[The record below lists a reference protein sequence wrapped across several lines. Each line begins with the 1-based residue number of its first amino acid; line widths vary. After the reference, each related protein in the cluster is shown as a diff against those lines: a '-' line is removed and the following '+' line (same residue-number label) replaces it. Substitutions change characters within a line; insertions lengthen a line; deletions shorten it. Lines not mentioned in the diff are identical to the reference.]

1 VVFPADLEGI
11 SLELFLWRISNH
23 STLDGRGGLH
33 ASARWH
39 SQGHAIVYLASSPA
53 GALVEVLVHLELDP
67 QRLPAS
73 YRMLK
78 AESPD
83 EIPPSRI
90 DGAALPDNW
99 RDNLMV
105 TRGLGDEWLI
115 AGQSALLEV
124 PSAILPETFNLLLN
138 PRHGDAARIA
148 VLWHQP
154 FPYDRRFFKVK

>member
-1 VVFPADLEGI
+1 V
-11 SLELFLWRISNH
+11 FLWRISNH

-53 GALVEVLVHLELDP
+53 GALVEILVHLELDP
-67 QRLPAS
+67 QRLPSS
-73 YRMLK
+73 YKMLK
-78 AESPD
+78 ADVPD
-83 EIPPSRI
+83 DALPGRI
-90 DGAALPDNW
+90 DASSMPDNW
-99 RDNLMV
+99 RDNLTL
-105 TRGLGDEWLI
+105 TRNLGDEWLI
-115 AGQSALLEV
+115 AGSSALLEV

-138 PRHGDAARIA
+138 PRHPDAQRVS

>member
-1 VVFPADLEGI
+1 MI
-11 SLELFLWRISNH
+11 LWRISNH

-39 SQGHAIVYLASSPA
+39 SRGHAIVYLASSPA

-78 AESPD
+78 AEAPD
-83 EIPPSRI
+83 ENSMRRLST
-90 DGAALPDNW
+90 ASLPDNW
-99 RDNLMV
+99 RDDHSL
-105 TRGLGDEWLI
+105 TRRVGDAWLI

-124 PSAILPETFNLLLN
+124 PSAILPETFNMLLN
-138 PRHGDAARIA
+138 PHHPHAQRVA
-148 VLWHQP
+148 VLWHRP
-154 FPYDRRFFKVK
+154 FPFDRRFFKVT

>member
-1 VVFPADLEGI
+1 V
-11 SLELFLWRISNH
+11 FLWRISNH
-23 STLDGRGGLH
+23 STLDGRGGLQ

-39 SQGHAIVYLASSPA
+39 SQGRAIVYLATSPA

-78 AESPD
+78 AEAPD
-83 EIPPSRI
+83 EILLRRI
-90 DGAALPDNW
+90 TAATLPNNW
-99 RDNLMV
+99 RDDPGL
-105 TRGLGDEWLI
+105 TRNLGDEWLI
-115 AGQSALLEV
+115 AGQSSLLEV

-138 PRHGDAARIA
+138 PRHPDAQRVA

-154 FPYDRRFFKVK
+154 FPYDRRFFKAK

>member
-1 VVFPADLEGI
+1 V
-11 SLELFLWRISNH
+11 FLWRISNH

-33 ASARWH
+33 AAARWH
-39 SQGHAIVYLASSPA
+39 SQGHAIVYLAASPA

-78 AESPD
+78 AEAPD
-83 EIPPSRI
+83 EAQPGRI
-90 DGAALPDNW
+90 TAASLPNNW
-99 RDNLMV
+99 RDDLML
-105 TRGLGDEWLI
+105 TRSKGDEWLI
-115 AGQSALLEV
+115 ADQSALLEV

-138 PRHGDAARIA
+138 PRHPDAERITI
-148 VLWHQP
+148 LWHQP

>member
-1 VVFPADLEGI
+1 V
-11 SLELFLWRISNH
+11 FLWRISNH
-23 STLDGRGGLH
+23 NTLDGRGGLH

-39 SQGHAIVYLASSPA
+39 SQGHAIVYLATSPA

-67 QRLPAS
+67 QHLPAR

-78 AESPD
+78 AEASD
-83 EIPPSRI
+83 ETQPRRI
-90 DGAALPDNW
+90 AVASLPDNW
-99 RDNLMV
+99 RDDLML
-105 TRGLGDEWLI
+105 TRSTGDEWLI

-124 PSAILPETFNLLLN
+124 PSAVLPETFNLLLN
-138 PRHGDAARIA
+138 PRHPDAQRVT

>member
-1 VVFPADLEGI
+1 V
-11 SLELFLWRISNH
+11 FLWRISNH
-23 STLDGRGGLH
+23 STLDGRWGLH

-39 SQGHAIVYLASSPA
+39 SQGHAIVYLAASPD

-67 QRLPAS
+67 QRFPAS
-73 YRMLK
+73 YKMLK
-78 AESPD
+78 AEAPD
-83 EIPPSRI
+83 ETQPHRLN
-90 DGAALPDNW
+90 GAALPDNW
-99 RDNLMV
+99 RDDLV
-105 TRGLGDEWLI
+105 LTRSLGDQWLI

-138 PRHGDAARIA
+138 PRHPDAQRVA

>member
-1 VVFPADLEGI
+1 M
-11 SLELFLWRISNH
+11 FLWRISNH

-53 GALVEVLVHLELDP
+53 GALVEILVHLELDP
-67 QRLPAS
+67 QRLPLN

-78 AESPD
+78 ADAPD
-83 EIPPSRI
+83 DTQPGRI
-90 DGAALPDNW
+90 NASTLPATW
-99 RDNLMV
+99 RDDLTL
-105 TRGLGDEWLI
+105 TRNLGDEWLI
-115 AGQSALLEV
+115 AGSSALLEV

-138 PRHGDAARIA
+138 PRHPDAQRVS

-154 FPYDRRFFKVK
+154 FPSDRRFFKVK

>member
-1 VVFPADLEGI
+1 MAFPADLKGTCQ
-11 SLELFLWRISNH
+11 LFLWRISNH

-73 YRMLK
+73 YKMLK

-83 EIPPSRI
+83 EIPPRRI

>member
-1 VVFPADLEGI
+1 V
-11 SLELFLWRISNH
+11 FLWRISNH

-33 ASARWH
+33 AAARWH
-39 SQGHAIVYLASSPA
+39 SQGHAIVYLAASPA

-78 AESPD
+78 AEAPD
-83 EIPPSRI
+83 EAQPRRI
-90 DGAALPDNW
+90 TAASLPNNW
-99 RDNLMV
+99 RDDLML
-105 TRGLGDEWLI
+105 TRRKGDEWLI
-115 AGQSALLEV
+115 ADESALLEV

-138 PRHGDAARIA
+138 PRHPDAERITIR
-148 VLWHQP
+148 WHQP

>member
-1 VVFPADLEGI
+1 V
-11 SLELFLWRISNH
+11 FLWRISNH

-53 GALVEVLVHLELDP
+53 GALVEILVHLELDP
-67 QRLPAS
+67 QRLPLS
-73 YRMLK
+73 YKMLK
-78 AESPD
+78 AEAPD
-83 EIPPSRI
+83 DTRPGRI
-90 DGAALPDNW
+90 NASSLPDNW
-99 RDNLMV
+99 RDDLTL
-105 TRGLGDEWLI
+105 TRNLGDQWLI
-115 AGQSALLEV
+115 AGSAALLEV

-138 PRHGDAARIA
+138 PRHPDAQRVS

>member
-1 VVFPADLEGI
+1 V
-11 SLELFLWRISNH
+11 FLWRISNH

-39 SQGHAIVYLASSPA
+39 SQGHAVVYLATSPA
-53 GALVEVLVHLELDP
+53 GALVEVLVHLEFDP

-78 AESPD
+78 AEAPD
-83 EIPPSRI
+83 EAQPRRI
-90 DGAALPDNW
+90 NAASLPNNW
-99 RDNLMV
+99 RHDLV
-105 TRGLGDEWLI
+105 LTRSLGDEWLT
-115 AGQSALLEV
+115 ARQSALLEV

-138 PRHGDAARIA
+138 PRHADAQRIA